1 MKSIKFKLALIG
13 FTLFAGQAMLYGQ
26 AAQASVAVAR
36 QKILTA
42 ALRGYEDCLSKD
54 ITAIVESAIFQS
66 VRMKLGEPEQNY
78 SKIIVALKRLAF
90 EAPTPALRYKA
101 YLAAT
106 IITNPE
112 QFLSL
117 AQIAQAQTFT
127 EETRDGFFTF
137 IAATIQ
143 KSTFETMLAADNR

>member
-1 MKSIKFKLALIG
+1 MKSIKFKLAIIG
-13 FTLFAGQAMLYGQ
+13 FALFAGQARLYSQ
-26 AAQASVAVAR
+26 TAQSSATVAR
-36 QKILTA
+36 QKLLAA
-42 ALRGYEDCLSKD
+42 ALRGYEDCLNKD

-78 SKIIVALKRLAF
+78 NKIIVVLKRLAF

-106 IITNPE
+106 IIAQPE

-117 AQIAQAQTFT
+117 AQIEQAQTFT
-127 EETRDGFFTF
+127 EETRDGFFAF
-137 IAATIQ
+137 VAAAIQ
-143 KSTFETMLAADNR
+143 KPIFETMLAASNR